1 MVAGWHGVPVRH
13 HLHLQMPRLEG
24 GQAEGGCSSRSKL
37 MPCLQ
42 PLGPALPSTAVS
54 TPLREN
60 VSFGNPNDVFCQ
72 NKQLYCLP
80 LDQLSTELSPPR
92 GQSSRV
98 ALTKAPQGSAG
109 PGRGGGAGVQS
120 GAQRMR
126 RLRLSPSI
134 TRARPST
141 EQRAS
146 VAAGEIVFWR
156 KMDPV

>member
-37 MPCLQ
+37 VPCLQ

-54 TPLREN
+54 TPLRGN

-72 NKQLYCLP
+72 NKQLHCLP

-92 GQSSRV
+92 GQSLRV
-98 ALTKAPQGSAG
+98 ALTKAPRGSAG
-109 PGRGGGAGVQS
+109 HGGAGR
-120 GAQRMR
+120 GAE
-126 RLRLSPSI
+126 S
-134 TRARPST
+134 
-141 EQRAS
+141 
-146 VAAGEIVFWR
+146 
-156 KMDPV
+156 